1 MRAARDVW
9 DLQFRAG
16 RALACEEGCG
26 HVDCGFVQSLCTLAR
41 EHMAILD
48 AVEATGHDAGWL
60 AAAVDQIVEIVDA
73 SALTSFSGVLS
84 DVAGVLRAI
93 DGADR

>member
-1 MRAARDVW
+1 
-9 DLQFRAG
+9 
-16 RALACEEGCG
+16 
-26 HVDCGFVQSLCTLAR
+26 
-41 EHMAILD
+41 MAILD